1 MAFIEEIIIKIQW
14 KGLLSTKH
22 LYQATGHA
30 CMLRIA
36 KKLII
41 LKITKA
47 R

>member
-1 MAFIEEIIIKIQW
+1 LFINLINKIQW
-14 KGLLSTKH
+14 KGLFSTKH
-22 LYQATGHA
+22 LYQDTEHT

-47 R
+47 S